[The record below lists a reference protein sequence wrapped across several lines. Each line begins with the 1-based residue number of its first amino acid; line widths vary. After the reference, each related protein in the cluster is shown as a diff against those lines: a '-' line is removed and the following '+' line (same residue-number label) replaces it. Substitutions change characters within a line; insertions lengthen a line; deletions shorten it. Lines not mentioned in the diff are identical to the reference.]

1 MSIIKKLLPAA
12 GAVLGSAFG
21 PGGAAIGGGI
31 GSLFAGGSLEDAI
44 LTAGL
49 SFGGAKMFPGVGPAV
64 SDATGLAAKEAA
76 SEAVKS
82 AAATNFSNPI
92 IQTPLRST
100 LANEAAKKGIL
111 SGLSNAQLLTLGGIG
126 GALAGGLLGDEEEEE
141 LTDLQRRQLATG
153 ERAPDIVGRNIVLE
167 YDYPTGITSVMNR
180 AEGGFIEG
188 PGTGRSDSIDAG
200 IFQNG
205 QKVQEARLSDG
216 EFVMTA
222 AAVRGAGDGDRQKGA
237 ARMYDMMKNYEAMA

>member
-76 SEAVKS
+76 SEAARMTAIE
-82 AAATNFSNPI
+82 AAAQEAGGTD
-92 IQTPLRST
+92 T
-100 LANEAAKKGIL
+100 LAALAKEAAGKGIF
-111 SGLSNAQLLTLGGIG
+111 SGLSNAQLLGLGGIG
-126 GALAGGLLGDEEEEE
+126 GALAGGLLGDEEEE

-180 AEGGFIEG
+180 AEGGFIQG

-237 ARMYDMMKNYEAMA
+237 ARMYDMMKNYEAVA

>member
-1 MSIIKKLLPAA
+1 LSIIKKLLPTA
-12 GAVLGSAFG
+12 GAILGSAFG

-64 SDATGLAAKEAA
+64 SDATGLAATEAA
-76 SEAVKS
+76 SEVARMSAVE
-82 AAATNFSNPI
+82 AAATEAAGKD
-92 IQTPLRST
+92 T
-100 LANEAAKKGIL
+100 LAALAKEAAGKGIL
-111 SGLSNAQLLTLGGIG
+111 SGLSNAQLLGLGGIG

-153 ERAPDIVGRNIVLE
+153 ERAPDVVGQNIVLE
-167 YDYPTGITSVMNR
+167 YDYPMGIPGLMKA
-180 AEGGFIEG
+180 AEGGFIQG

>member
-1 MSIIKKLLPAA
+1 MSIIKKILPAA
-12 GAVLGSAFG
+12 GAILGSAFG

-64 SDATGLAAKEAA
+64 SDATGLAATQAA
-76 SEAVKS
+76 SEAAKQKVLET
-82 AAATNFSNPI
+82 AAAEAAGTD
-92 IQTPLRST
+92 T
-100 LANEAAKKGIL
+100 LAALAKEAGGKGIL
-111 SGLSNAQLLTLGGIG
+111 SSLSNAQLLGLGGIG

-153 ERAPDIVGRNIVLE
+153 ERAPDVVGQNIVLE
-167 YDYPTGITSVMNR
+167 YDYPMGIPGLMKA
-180 AEGGFIEG
+180 AEGGFIQG
-188 PGTGRSDSIDAG
+188 PGSGRSDSIDAG

-237 ARMYDMMKNYEAMA
+237 ARMYNMMKNYEAVA